1 MLPVGR
7 NDRLEVNKARTEEW
21 ETLTINSDRY
31 ENLSHK
37 GTYATT
43 NDGCEMASAVNHDL
57 GNRILA

>member
-31 ENLSHK
+31 ENFSHK

-43 NDGCEMASAVNHDL
+43 NDGCETASAANHDL
-57 GNRILA
+57 